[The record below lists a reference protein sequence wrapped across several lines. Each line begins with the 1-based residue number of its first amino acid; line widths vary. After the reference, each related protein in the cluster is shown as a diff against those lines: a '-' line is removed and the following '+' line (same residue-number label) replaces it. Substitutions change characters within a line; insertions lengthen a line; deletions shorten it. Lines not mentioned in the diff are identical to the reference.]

1 MVRAPVHHP
10 GTVIRPRERHSMIR
24 SHRRLAA
31 ALVIGA
37 SAALVLTGCSSG
49 GNSSSGGS
57 GKTLVVDNS
66 FDLKTSDPAR
76 AFELTG
82 SIVDKAL
89 YETVLTFNGSDVT
102 KPVPDIMSYSES
114 NDDKTLT
121 LTMHG
126 KHYFSNGDPVTVDD
140 VVWSLKRVQA
150 IAGNPSFLLDGVT
163 VTKQSS
169 TQVVLTTAT
178 PNPALPFILPN
189 PSLGILNAKVLE
201 QHGGSDTSSDKAE
214 AFLNGNSQ
222 GSGPYMLKSYNV
234 NTKVVFEP
242 NPHYAGTK
250 PTFSDVVLEN
260 VAGPTQKI
268 NVQAGASQVALD
280 LNATQVQGISTAK
293 TKVIKGTSPYV
304 MYLWFNQDSTVGA
317 GVTNNQD
324 FLTAIRKS
332 TDYSKILQLSGT
344 GSVQPGGIVPSQF
357 AGSIKADSTDSFDLA
372 AAKAALA
379 KSGYN
384 GQTVTFSYPND
395 ITVDGL
401 QFETLAQA
409 LQSQWAAAGIKVNL
423 APGPIATV
431 LDSYRAGKLQSGIM
445 YWGPDFPDASDYL
458 VFSPGQDLGLRA
470 GWKAGADDT
479 VTQLSNAAAS
489 ASAGTRVQAFQSW
502 QKALNETG
510 PFVPLVQPGQYVVT
524 ATSITSVPLNPV
536 WTVDLAAIQ

>member
-1 MVRAPVHHP
+1 
-10 GTVIRPRERHSMIR
+10 MIR
-24 SHRRLAA
+24 SRGRLAA
-31 ALVIGA
+31 ALVLGA
-37 SAALVLTGCSSG
+37 SVAVVLAGC
-49 GNSSSGGS
+49 SSSGGGGSSSS

-89 YETVLTFNGSDVT
+89 YETVLTFKGSDVT
-102 KPVPDIMSYSES
+102 KPVPGIMSYKES
-114 NDDKTLT
+114 SDSKTLT
-121 LTMHG
+121 LTMDG

-140 VVWSLKRVQA
+140 VVFSLKRVQA

-163 VTKQSS
+163 VTKKDDK
-169 TQVVLTTAT
+169 TVVLTTQTA
-178 PNPALPFILPN
+178 NPALPFILPN
-189 PSLGILNAKVLE
+189 PSLGIVDEKVVKA
-201 QHGGSDTSSDKAE
+201 HGGSDTKSDNAE
-214 AFLNGNSQ
+214 AYLNKTSA

-234 NTKVVFEP
+234 NTKVVFES

-250 PTFSDVVLEN
+250 PAYSDVVLEN

-280 LNATQVQGISTAK
+280 LNATQVQGLDGGK

-304 MYLWFNQDSTVGA
+304 MYLWFNQDSTIGA

-324 FLTAIRKS
+324 FITAVRKS
-332 TDYSKILQLSGT
+332 IDYSKILSLSGT
-344 GSVQPGGIVPSQF
+344 GSTQPGGLVPSQF
-357 AGSIKADSTDSFDLA
+357 KGSIKPDSTAEFDLS

-409 LQSQWAAAGIKVNL
+409 LQSQWAAAGITVKL

-431 LDSYRAGKLQSGIM
+431 LDSFRAGKLQSGIM

-458 VFSPGQDLGLRA
+458 VFSPGQSLGLRA
-470 GWKAGADDT
+470 GWKDGADAT
-479 VTQLSNAAAS
+479 VTDAANAAAS
-489 ASAGTRVQAFQSW
+489 ASAADRVQAFETW
-502 QKALNETG
+502 QKDMNESG

-524 ATSITSVPLNPV
+524 ANSITSVPLNPV
-536 WTVDLAAIQ
+536 WTVDLASIK

>member
-1 MVRAPVHHP
+1 
-10 GTVIRPRERHSMIR
+10 MIR
-24 SHRRLAA
+24 ARRRLAA
-31 ALVIGA
+31 AIAVGA
-37 SAALVLTGCSSG
+37 AAAMILTGCSGGGGSSG
-49 GNSSSGGS
+49 GGS
-57 GKTLVVDNS
+57 GKSLVVDNS
-66 FDLKTSDPAR
+66 FDLKTSDPGR

-82 SIVDKAL
+82 SIVDKAI

-102 KPVPDIMSYSES
+102 KPQPDIMSYVES

-140 VVWSLKRVQA
+140 VVFSLKRVQA

-163 VTKQSS
+163 VTKKSD
-169 TQVVLTTAT
+169 TQVVLTSAT

-189 PSLGILNAKVLE
+189 PSLGILNSKVLK
-201 QHGGSDTSSDKAE
+201 QHGGTDTKSDNAE
-214 AFLNGNSQ
+214 AFLNKESQ
-222 GSGPYMLKSYNV
+222 GSGPYMLSSYNV
-234 NTKVVFEP
+234 NTKVVFKP
-242 NPHYAGTK
+242 NPHYVGTK
-250 PTFSDVVLEN
+250 PAYSTVVLEN

-280 LNATQVQGISTAK
+280 LNATQVQGLDGGK

-304 MYLWFNQDSTVGA
+304 MYLWFNQNSAIGA

-332 TDYSKILQLSGT
+332 IDYSKILQLSGS
-344 GSVQPGGIVPSQF
+344 GSTQPGGLVPSMF
-357 AGSIKADSTDSFDLA
+357 KGSIKPDSTNSYDLS

-384 GQTVTFSYPND
+384 GQTVKFSYPND

-409 LQSQWAAAGIKVNL
+409 LQSQWQEAGIKVTL
-423 APGPIATV
+423 APGPVATV
-431 LDSYRAGKLQSGIM
+431 LDSYRNGTLQSGIM
-445 YWGPDFPDASDYL
+445 YWGPDFPDPSDYL
-458 VFSPGQDLGLRA
+458 VFSPGQSLGLRA
-470 GWKAGADDT
+470 GWKAGADAT
-479 VTQLSNAAAS
+479 VTDAANAAAS
-489 ASAGTRVQAFQSW
+489 ASGAARVPAFESW
-502 QKALNETG
+502 QKAMNATG

-524 ATSITSVPLNPV
+524 ANTITSVPLNPV
-536 WTVDLAAIQ
+536 WTVDLAAIK

>member
-1 MVRAPVHHP
+1 
-10 GTVIRPRERHSMIR
+10 MIR

-31 ALVIGA
+31 AIVIGA
-37 SAALVLTGCSSG
+37 SVAVVLAGCSG
-49 GNSSSGGS
+49 GGGSSSSS

-89 YETVLTFNGSDVT
+89 YETVLTFKGSDVT
-102 KPVPDIMSYSES
+102 KPVPGIMSYSES
-114 NDDKTLT
+114 SDDKTLT
-121 LTMHG
+121 LTMDG

-140 VVWSLKRVQA
+140 VVFSLKRVQA

-163 VTKQSS
+163 VTKKDDK
-169 TQVVLTTAT
+169 TVVLTTTTA
-178 PNPALPFILPN
+178 NPALPFILPN
-189 PSLGILNAKVLE
+189 PSLGIVDSKVLKK
-201 QHGGSDTSSDKAE
+201 HGGTDTKSDSAESYLNKTSA
-214 AFLNGNSQ
+214 
-222 GSGPYMLKSYNV
+222 GSGPYMLKSYSV
-234 NTKVVFEP
+234 TTKVVFEP

-250 PTFSDVVLEN
+250 PAYSNVVLEN

-280 LNATQVQGISTAK
+280 LNATQVQGLDSAK
-293 TKVIKGTSPYV
+293 TNLIKGTSPYV
-304 MYLWFNQDSTVGA
+304 MYLWFNQDSTIGA

-324 FLTAIRKS
+324 FITAVRKS
-332 TDYSKILQLSGT
+332 IDYSKILGLSGS
-344 GSVQPGGIVPSQF
+344 GSTQPGGLVPSQF
-357 AGSIKADSTDSFDLA
+357 KGAIKPDSTAEFDLA

-409 LQSQWAAAGIKVNL
+409 LQSQWAAAGITVKL

-431 LDSYRAGKLQSGIM
+431 LDSFRAGNLQSGIM
-445 YWGPDFPDASDYL
+445 YWGPDYPDASDYL
-458 VFSPGQDLGLRA
+458 VFSPGQSIGLRA
-470 GWKAGADDT
+470 AWKDGADAT
-479 VTQLSNAAAS
+479 VTDAANAAAS
-489 ASAGTRVQAFQSW
+489 ASSDDRVQAFATW
-502 QKALNETG
+502 QKAMNASG

-536 WTVDLAAIQ
+536 WTVDLASIK